1 MANHFE
7 CSICLKKEIDD
18 GDRIVKLCECNH
30 EFHLNCFKKWFEQ
43 TNTCPLCR
51 TEITYYFKVY
61 FKKRRKKKF
70 YLLKIDEEKVVFYE
84 LKKDRKN
91 TEKDFSDIYLNFE
104 NKKSKKKIFKI
115 IKYSNL
121 KKISVFNDEVICIRE
136 KDDTK
141 TKFYG
146 DENKLLI
153 MTTMTKYCEKFGLV
167 KRHNLS
173 YL

>member
-1 MANHFE
+1 MSNHFE

-18 GDRIVKLCECNH
+18 VDRIVRLCECNH

-51 TEITYYFKVY
+51 KKITYYFKVY
-61 FKKRRKKKF
+61 FKKRRKKF

-115 IKYSNL
+115 IKYTDF

-146 DENKLLI
+146 DANKQLI
-153 MTTMTKYCEKFGLV
+153 MTTMTKYGDKLGLV